1 LRCRLLNPATI
12 NVVVIAVSCI
22 KTTPYGPPCK
32 HAGAVEDCDVT
43 AQLVRVV
50 SCPECSFV
58 LDHHG
63 LSIAIFAR
71 MPVVNAIGETFY
83 IALGGLVMFFALS
96 VTIIETGHASTGAI
110 CCAFRDRAE
119 RNQKCNNRAKH
130 HQRTILVAI
139 SCYIPRVCH
148 DDLLNQND
156 PT

>member
-1 LRCRLLNPATI
+1 MGLLTNMQ
-12 NVVVIAVSCI
+12 
-22 KTTPYGPPCK
+22 
-32 HAGAVEDCDVT
+32 
-43 AQLVRVV
+43 AQLKIAMLLPNWYGWFLARNVA
-50 SCPECSFV
+50 
-58 LDHHG
+58 
-63 LSIAIFAR
+63 LSWITTAYRLRIFAR

-83 IALGGLVMFFALS
+83 IALGGLVIFFALS

-130 HQRTILVAI
+130 YQRTILVAI
-139 SCYIPRVCH
+139 SCDIPRVCH